1 MSETDGRTNDAGARP
16 ATRRRVRCEACS
28 RALRV
33 LDFGRYIAG
42 PYCAALLADLG
53 ADVIRIERRGGGED
67 RWVAPVGADGVG
79 AMFLVMN
86 RNKRAMTL
94 DPACPEGRE
103 IVKKL
108 VATADVVVA
117 NLPPE
122 VLRSLS
128 LDLDSLRRVKPDII
142 LTTVTAFG
150 AGGPWSHKHGF
161 DGIGQVMCGSA
172 YLTGTPEQP
181 MRASVAWVDCGTAS
195 LAAFGTLA
203 ALMARQQTGR
213 GQKVEGAL
221 LRTAVAFNNP
231 ALVEEQ
237 VIQVGRIATLNR
249 GQTSAP
255 SDLFRTKDGWII
267 AYAIGNPMFSRWAKL
282 MGEDHWLTDP
292 RFKDDEARGDHG
304 EIISKRM
311 NEWTAERTTDEALA
325 ELERREDSRPGHS
338 TRPSRLSRIRTS
350 APPDS
355 SATGSIPDCRGP
367 RPWPP
372 RRSICRRPPVAS
384 ATARPPWAST
394 PTPSWPSW
402 ATPRGRSPRCA
413 TPAWS
418 DVMGGS
424 GRPPIPALGVPRRAG
439 APLDCGSFTLSVRS
453 GGRGARADS
462 QNLGRTFSVK
472 RMKLPWLSG
481 AHIR

>member
-1 MSETDGRTNDAGARP
+1 VSDPRGVLTGI
-16 ATRRRVRCEACS
+16 
-28 RALRV
+28 RV

-53 ADVIRIERRGGGED
+53 ADVIRIERAGGGED
-67 RWVAPVGADGVG
+67 RWVAPVADDGAG

-94 DPACPEGRE
+94 DPASPEGRE

-128 LDLDSLRRVKPDII
+128 LDLESLRRVKPDII

-150 AGGPWSHKHGF
+150 AGGPWSAKHGF
-161 DGIGQVMCGSA
+161 DGIGQVMAGSA

-181 MRASVAWVDCGTAS
+181 LRAAVPWVDCGTAS

-213 GQKVEGAL
+213 GQRVEGAL

-231 ALVEEQ
+231 TLVEQQ
-237 VIQVGRIATLNR
+237 VVKVDRIATVNR

-255 SDLFRTKDGWII
+255 NDIFRAKDGWIVTM
-267 AYAIGNPMFSRWAKL
+267 AIGEPMFRRWAKL

-292 RFKDDEARGDHG
+292 RFKDDLARGDHG

-311 NEWTAERTTDEALA
+311 SEWTAERTTAEALA
-325 ELERREDSRPGHS
+325 ELE
-338 TRPSRLSRIRTS
+338 
-350 APPDS
+350 A
-355 SATGSIPDCRGP
+355 
-367 RPWPP
+367 
-372 RRSICRRPPVAS
+372 
-384 ATARPPWAST
+384 AR
-394 PTPSWPSW
+394 
-402 ATPRGRSPRCA
+402 
-413 TPAWS
+413 
-418 DVMGGS
+418 
-424 GRPPIPALGVPRRAG
+424 IPAG
-439 APLDCGSFTLSVRS
+439 PLYSPQQALED
-453 GGRGARADS
+453 
-462 QNLGRTFSVK
+462 
-472 RMKLPWLSG
+472 
-481 AHIR
+481 AHIRTAGLLRDTQYPGLARPAPLAPTPVDLSETPGSFRHRAPTLGEHTDEILKELGYSGEEIAGLRARKVL

>member
-1 MSETDGRTNDAGARP
+1 MSDVLAGI
-16 ATRRRVRCEACS
+16 
-28 RALRV
+28 RV

-79 AMFLVMN
+79 AMFLAMN

-94 DPACPEGRE
+94 DPSCPEGRE
-103 IVKKL
+103 IVRRL

-122 VLRSLS
+122 VLRSLA
-128 LDLDSLRRVKPDII
+128 LDLESLRRVKPDVI

-181 MRASVAWVDCGTAS
+181 LRAAVAWVDFGTAS

-203 ALMARQQTGR
+203 ALMERQKTGR

-231 ALVEEQ
+231 TLVEQQ
-237 VIQVGRIATLNR
+237 VIRPDRIATVNR

-255 SDLFRTKDGWII
+255 SDLFRTRDGWII
-267 AYAIGNPMFSRWAKL
+267 AYAIGGPMFKRWATL
-282 MGEDHWLTDP
+282 MGEDHWLADP
-292 RFKDDEARGDHG
+292 RFKDDQARGDHG

-311 NEWTAERTTDEALA
+311 SEWTAERSTADALA
-325 ELERREDSRPGHS
+325 ALEKAQIPAGPLYSPQQALEDPHIRAAGLLSDTDYPG
-338 TRPSRLSRIRTS
+338 L
-350 APPDS
+350 
-355 SATGSIPDCRGP
+355 P
-367 RPWPP
+367 RPAPL
-372 RRSICRRPPVAS
+372 A
-384 ATARPPWAST
+384 
-394 PTPSWPSW
+394 PTPVDLSE
-402 ATPRGRSPRCA
+402 TPGRYRHRAPTLGEHTDAILSEL
-413 TPAWS
+413 
-418 DVMGGS
+418 GY
-424 GRPPIPALGVPRRAG
+424 RPEEIRELRAKN
-439 APLDCGSFTLSVRS
+439 V
-453 GGRGARADS
+453 
-462 QNLGRTFSVK
+462 V
-472 RMKLPWLSG
+472 
-481 AHIR
+481 

>member
-1 MSETDGRTNDAGARP
+1 MSETFEPRDGRRAAGEERDE
-16 ATRRRVRCEACS
+16 ATSEMPGVLAGI
-28 RALRV
+28 RV

-94 DPACPEGRE
+94 DPSCPEGRA

-122 VLRSLS
+122 VLRSLA
-128 LDLDSLRRVKPDII
+128 LDLESLRQVKPDII

-172 YLTGTPEQP
+172 YLTGSPEQP

-203 ALMARQQTGR
+203 ALMARQKTGR

-231 ALVEEQ
+231 ALVEQQ
-237 VIQVGRIATLNR
+237 VIQVDRIATLNR

-267 AYAIGNPMFSRWAKL
+267 AYAIGNPMFARWARL
-282 MGEDHWLTDP
+282 MGDDHWLTDP

-311 NEWTAERTTDEALA
+311 NAWTAERTTAEALA
-325 ELERREDSRPGHS
+325 ELER
-338 TRPSRLSRIRTS
+338 
-350 APPDS
+350 AK
-355 SATGSIPDCRGP
+355 
-367 RPWPP
+367 
-372 RRSICRRPPVAS
+372 
-384 ATARPPWAST
+384 
-394 PTPSWPSW
+394 
-402 ATPRGRSPRCA
+402 
-413 TPAWS
+413 
-418 DVMGGS
+418 
-424 GRPPIPALGVPRRAG
+424 IPAG
-439 APLDCGSFTLSVRS
+439 PLYTPQQALED
-453 GGRGARADS
+453 
-462 QNLGRTFSVK
+462 
-472 RMKLPWLSG
+472 
-481 AHIR
+481 AHIREAGLLSDREYPGLPRPAPLAPTPVDLSETPGRFRHRAATLGEHTDAILAELGYDAAQIAQLRETHVI

>member
-1 MSETDGRTNDAGARP
+1 MSDPRGVLTGI
-16 ATRRRVRCEACS
+16 
-28 RALRV
+28 RV

-53 ADVIRIERRGGGED
+53 ADVIRIERAGGGED
-67 RWVAPVGADGVG
+67 RWVAPVAEDGAG

-94 DPACPEGRE
+94 DPASPEGRE

-128 LDLDSLRRVKPDII
+128 LDLESLRRVKPDII

-150 AGGPWSHKHGF
+150 AGGPWSAKHGF
-161 DGIGQVMCGSA
+161 DGIGQVMAGSA

-181 MRASVAWVDCGTAS
+181 LRAAVPWVDCGTAS

-231 ALVEEQ
+231 TLVEQQ
-237 VIQVGRIATLNR
+237 VVKVDRIATVNR

-255 SDLFRTKDGWII
+255 NDIFRAKDGWIVTM
-267 AYAIGNPMFSRWAKL
+267 AIGEPMFRRWAKL

-292 RFKDDEARGDHG
+292 RFKDDLARGDHG

-311 NEWTAERTTDEALA
+311 SEWTAERTTAEALA
-325 ELERREDSRPGHS
+325 ELE
-338 TRPSRLSRIRTS
+338 
-350 APPDS
+350 A
-355 SATGSIPDCRGP
+355 
-367 RPWPP
+367 
-372 RRSICRRPPVAS
+372 
-384 ATARPPWAST
+384 AR
-394 PTPSWPSW
+394 
-402 ATPRGRSPRCA
+402 
-413 TPAWS
+413 
-418 DVMGGS
+418 
-424 GRPPIPALGVPRRAG
+424 IPAG
-439 APLDCGSFTLSVRS
+439 PLYSPQQALED
-453 GGRGARADS
+453 
-462 QNLGRTFSVK
+462 
-472 RMKLPWLSG
+472 
-481 AHIR
+481 AHIRTAGLLRDTQYPGLARPAPLAPTPVDLSETPGSFRHRAPTLGEHTDEILKELGYSGEEIAGLRARKVL

>member
-1 MSETDGRTNDAGARP
+1 MSERDDQVSDVLAGI
-16 ATRRRVRCEACS
+16 
-28 RALRV
+28 RV

-42 PYCAALLADLG
+42 PYCAALLGDLG

-67 RWVAPVGADGVG
+67 RWVAPVAPDGAG

-122 VLRSLS
+122 VLRSLA
-128 LDLDSLRRVKPDII
+128 LDLESLRRVKPDII

-161 DGIGQVMCGSA
+161 DGVAQLMCGSA

-181 MRASVAWVDCGTAS
+181 MRAAVAWVDCGTATQ
-195 LAAFGTLA
+195 AALGTLA
-203 ALMARQQTGR
+203 ALMARQKTGR
-213 GQKVEGAL
+213 GQKVEAAL

-231 ALVEEQ
+231 TLVEQQ
-237 VIQVGRIATLNR
+237 VIRVDRVATLNR

-255 SDLFRTKDGWII
+255 SDVFRTKDGWII
-267 AYAIGNPMFSRWAKL
+267 AYAIGNPMFARWAKL
-282 MGEDHWLTDP
+282 MGEDHWLSDP

-311 NEWTAERTTDEALA
+311 AEWSAERTTAEALTA
-325 ELERREDSRPGHS
+325 LEAAKIPAGPLYSPQQALEDEHIRAAGLLYDTDYPG
-338 TRPSRLSRIRTS
+338 
-350 APPDS
+350 A
-355 SATGSIPDCRGP
+355 P
-367 RPWPP
+367 RPVPL
-372 RRSICRRPPVAS
+372 A
-384 ATARPPWAST
+384 
-394 PTPSWPSW
+394 PTPVDLSE
-402 ATPRGRSPRCA
+402 TPGRFRRHAPTLGEHTDTILTELGYDAKSIADLRTRG
-413 TPAWS
+413 
-418 DVMGGS
+418 V
-424 GRPPIPALGVPRRAG
+424 I
-439 APLDCGSFTLSVRS
+439 
-453 GGRGARADS
+453 
-462 QNLGRTFSVK
+462 
-472 RMKLPWLSG
+472 
-481 AHIR
+481 

>member
-1 MSETDGRTNDAGARP
+1 MNDVLAG
-16 ATRRRVRCEACS
+16 V
-28 RALRV
+28 RV

-53 ADVIRIERRGGGED
+53 ADVIRIERCSGGED
-67 RWVAPVGADGVG
+67 RWVAPVGDDGVG

-94 DPACPEGRE
+94 DPSSPKGRE
-103 IVKKL
+103 IVRKL

-122 VLRSLS
+122 VLRNLA

-181 MRASVAWVDCGTAS
+181 LRASVAWVDCGTAS

-203 ALMARQQTGR
+203 ALMSRQQTGR

-231 ALVEEQ
+231 TLVEQQ
-237 VIQVGRIATLNR
+237 VIRPDRIATVNR

-255 SDLFRTKDGWII
+255 SDIFRTRDGWII
-267 AYAIGNPMFSRWAKL
+267 AYAIGNPMFARWAKL
-282 MGEDHWLTDP
+282 MGEEPWLTDP
-292 RFKDDEARGDHG
+292 RFQDDEARGNHG
-304 EIISKRM
+304 ELISERM
-311 NEWTAERTTDEALA
+311 TRWTSERTTEAALA
-325 ELERREDSRPGHS
+325 ELEKAHIPAGPLYSPQQALEDPHIRAAGLLVDTRYPG
-338 TRPSRLSRIRTS
+338 L
-350 APPDS
+350 
-355 SATGSIPDCRGP
+355 P
-367 RPWPP
+367 RPVPL
-372 RRSICRRPPVAS
+372 S
-384 ATARPPWAST
+384 
-394 PTPSWPSW
+394 PTPVDLSE
-402 ATPRGRSPRCA
+402 TPGQFRHR
-413 TPAWS
+413 
-418 DVMGGS
+418 
-424 GRPPIPALGVPRRAG
+424 
-439 APLDCGSFTLSVRS
+439 APLLGEHTEAILGELGYGSDEI
-453 GGRGARADS
+453 RA
-462 QNLGRTFSVK
+462 LREEKV
-472 RMKLPWLSG
+472 
-481 AHIR
+481 I

>member
-1 MSETDGRTNDAGARP
+1 VSD
-16 ATRRRVRCEACS
+16 RRGV
-28 RALRV
+28 LTGIRV

-53 ADVIRIERRGGGED
+53 ADVIRIERAGGGED
-67 RWVAPVGADGVG
+67 RWVAPVADDGAG

-94 DPACPEGRE
+94 DPASPEGRE

-108 VATADVVVA
+108 VAGADVVVA

-150 AGGPWSHKHGF
+150 AGGPWSAKHGF

-181 MRASVAWVDCGTAS
+181 LRAAVPWVDCGTAS

-213 GQKVEGAL
+213 GQRVEGAL

-231 ALVEEQ
+231 TLVEQQ
-237 VIQVGRIATLNR
+237 VVKVDRIATVNR

-255 SDLFRTKDGWII
+255 NDVFRAKDGWIVTM
-267 AYAIGNPMFSRWAKL
+267 AIGEPMFRRWAKL
-282 MGEDHWLTDP
+282 MGEDHWLNDP
-292 RFKDDEARGDHG
+292 RFKDDLARGDHG
-304 EIISKRM
+304 EVISKRM
-311 NEWTAERTTDEALA
+311 SEWTAERTTAEALA
-325 ELERREDSRPGHS
+325 ELE
-338 TRPSRLSRIRTS
+338 S
-350 APPDS
+350 A
-355 SATGSIPDCRGP
+355 R
-367 RPWPP
+367 
-372 RRSICRRPPVAS
+372 
-384 ATARPPWAST
+384 
-394 PTPSWPSW
+394 
-402 ATPRGRSPRCA
+402 
-413 TPAWS
+413 
-418 DVMGGS
+418 
-424 GRPPIPALGVPRRAG
+424 IPAG
-439 APLDCGSFTLSVRS
+439 PLYSPQQVLED
-453 GGRGARADS
+453 
-462 QNLGRTFSVK
+462 
-472 RMKLPWLSG
+472 
-481 AHIR
+481 AHIRAAGLLRDSQYPGLARPAPLAPTPVDLSETPGSFRHRAPTLGEHTDEILRELGYGSEAIAGLRARNVI

>member
-1 MSETDGRTNDAGARP
+1 LEEAGMTERSDGMDDVLAG
-16 ATRRRVRCEACS
+16 V
-28 RALRV
+28 RV

-67 RWVAPVGADGVG
+67 RWVAPVGEDGVG
-79 AMFLVMN
+79 AMYLTMN

-94 DPACPEGRE
+94 DPGAPEGRE

-122 VLRSLS
+122 VLRSLE

-161 DGIGQVMCGSA
+161 DGIGQLMCGST

-181 MRASVAWVDCGTAS
+181 LRAAVAWVDCGTAS
-195 LAAFGTLA
+195 LSALGTLA
-203 ALMARQQTGR
+203 ALMARQKTGR

-231 ALVEEQ
+231 TLVEQQ
-237 VIQVGRIATLNR
+237 VIRPDRIATVNR

-255 SDLFRTKDGWII
+255 SDLYRTTDGWII
-267 AYAIGNPMFSRWAKL
+267 AYAIGNPMFARWAKL

-292 RFKDDEARGDHG
+292 RFKDDEARGDNG
-304 EIISKRM
+304 EIVSKRM
-311 NEWTAERTTDEALA
+311 SEWAAERTTEEALA
-325 ELERREDSRPGHS
+325 ELERAKIPAGPLYSPQQALEDRHIREARLLVDTDYPGLPRPAPLAP
-338 TRPSRLSRIRTS
+338 TPVDLSETPGRFRHR
-350 APPDS
+350 APTLGEHTDEILAELGY
-355 SATGSIPDCRGP
+355 SATDI
-367 RPWPP
+367 
-372 RRSICRRPPVAS
+372 
-384 ATARPPWAST
+384 
-394 PTPSWPSW
+394 
-402 ATPRGRSPRCA
+402 
-413 TPAWS
+413 
-418 DVMGGS
+418 
-424 GRPPIPALGVPRRAG
+424 AG
-439 APLDCGSFTLSVRS
+439 LRDRKV
-453 GGRGARADS
+453 
-462 QNLGRTFSVK
+462 
-472 RMKLPWLSG
+472 
-481 AHIR
+481 I

>member
-1 MSETDGRTNDAGARP
+1 MNEAQRAARP
-16 ATRRRVRCEACS
+16 PGDVLAGI
-28 RALRV
+28 RV

-94 DPACPEGRE
+94 DPARAEGRE
-103 IVKKL
+103 VVRRL

-117 NLPPE
+117 NLPPD

-128 LDLDSLRRVKPDII
+128 LDLDSLCRVKPDVI

-181 MRASVAWVDCGTAS
+181 LRAAVPWVDFGTAS

-203 ALMARQQTGR
+203 ALMERQKTGR

-221 LRTAVAFNNP
+221 LRTAIAFNNP
-231 ALVEEQ
+231 TLVEQQ
-237 VIQVGRIATLNR
+237 VIRPNRVATVNR

-255 SDLFRTKDGWII
+255 SDLFRTRDGWII
-267 AYAIGNPMFSRWAKL
+267 AYAIGGPMFKRWAAL
-282 MGEDHWLTDP
+282 MGEEFWLTDL
-292 RFKDDEARGDHG
+292 RFKDDQARGDHG
-304 EIISKRM
+304 ELLSRRM
-311 NEWTAERTTDEALA
+311 SAWTAERSTAQALA
-325 ELERREDSRPGHS
+325 ELEK
-338 TRPSRLSRIRTS
+338 
-350 APPDS
+350 AQ
-355 SATGSIPDCRGP
+355 
-367 RPWPP
+367 
-372 RRSICRRPPVAS
+372 
-384 ATARPPWAST
+384 
-394 PTPSWPSW
+394 
-402 ATPRGRSPRCA
+402 
-413 TPAWS
+413 
-418 DVMGGS
+418 
-424 GRPPIPALGVPRRAG
+424 IPAG
-439 APLDCGSFTLSVRS
+439 PLYSPQQALED
-453 GGRGARADS
+453 
-462 QNLGRTFSVK
+462 
-472 RMKLPWLSG
+472 
-481 AHIR
+481 AHIRSARFLEDTEYPGLPRPAPLAPTPVDLSATPGSFRHRAPTLGEHTDEILTELGYRPDEIDLLRASNVI